1 MDPDDA
7 IPVADYFGLPEL
19 CEKLEAMKK
28 PDFARNINNA
38 DIIRLN
44 VGRTIFET
52 SRATLTQKPDSIL
65 ARMFTPG
72 SETSPPLT
80 KDGAYFIDGC
90 PKAAEVILNWL
101 RNGSPRSI
109 YVSKNDLVTADNLK
123 ITANKFWLYSEA
135 KPNPDYYGIS
145 YL

>member
-1 MDPDDA
+1 MDPDDVT
-7 IPVADYFGLPEL
+7 PVADYFGFPEL
-19 CEKLEAMKK
+19 CEKFEAMKK
-28 PDFARNINNA
+28 PVVTENNNDA

-44 VGRTIFET
+44 VGGTIFET
-52 SRATLTQKPDSIL
+52 TRATLTQDRYSKL
-65 ARMFTPG
+65 AKMFTPG
-72 SETSPPLT
+72 SETSPPRT

-101 RNGSPRSI
+101 RNGSPHSI